1 MRLASHSLYSRIN
14 VIMIKQRGVAL
25 MPWFKLSIKNYLI
38 PTDADQPQA
47 VAIVR
52 VWGRVIDGGE

>member
-1 MRLASHSLYSRIN
+1 
-14 VIMIKQRGVAL
+14 MIKQRGVAL
-25 MPWFKLSIKNYLI
+25 MPRFKLSIKNYLI